1 MLGPPTICWHD
12 VALAPPGS
20 REVRGLF
27 AYLTFQGWPRAID
40 PSARA
45 KSRVLAR
52 TARAP
57 HPG

>member
-27 AYLTFQGWPRAID
+27 AYLTFHGWLA
-40 PSARA
+40 SAGCRA